1 MEKNNNILEKY
12 IHGSINEEEYKEL
25 QQKIQ
30 DDSDRSIPN
39 MLDECWQKDMNI
51 HVMPPS
57 AKERTRRRIDEEI
70 KKDLRR
76 MWLKRVSTVAASL
89 LIPILIFSTVYLYHE
104 MDHYKQIPN
113 IVSVNRGQRA
123 GITLPD
129 GTIVHLNS
137 ESKLTYTPEFNGKL
151 REVSL
156 EGEAFFE
163 VTPNKEK
170 PFIVKT
176 SVFDVEV
183 LGTSFNVS
191 AYREDVEKSV
201 VLVTGKV
208 EVTASNGESVR
219 ILPND
224 RFRQST
230 DKYVVDK
237 VNVEDYVSW
246 KEGRLSFKNTELG
259 GILKQLSRYYN
270 VRIDYDKQQQ
280 ITCSGK
286 LNLDDTIEQILNT
299 ITETAPVVI
308 SKENN
313 VYKVTIKKK

>member
-39 MLDECWQKDMNI
+39 MLDDCWQKDMNI

-89 LIPILIFSTVYLYHE
+89 LIPILIFSTVYLYRE

-299 ITETAPVVI
+299 ITETAPVII